1 MALWSITSLQ
11 DAGTLSNLDRAM
23 CFSRD
28 KRWRFLAYPEW
39 VLRMPFNFACSI
51 CGFFLLFWVYWFL
64 QYPDKGVW
72 WTFGQSMT
80 VVISRNNVDSMAPE
94 QEVVVTLAKQ
104 VGILHLAF
112 LAGSFMT
119 FMQRK

>member
-1 MALWSITSLQ
+1 MLHRRLLRPLA
-11 DAGTLSNLDRAM
+11 RV
-23 CFSRD
+23 
-28 KRWRFLAYPEW
+28 FLAYPEW
-39 VLRMPFNFACSI
+39 VLRAPFNFAFSI

-64 QYPDKGVW
+64 QYPDNGIW
-72 WTFGQSMT
+72 WAFGQSMT
-80 VVISRNNVDSMAPE
+80 VVISRNNVDVMTPE
-94 QEVVVTLAKQ
+94 QEIVVTLAKQ